1 MEKGERTHRRG
12 ASDLGNGEEEE
23 EGGREEEEEEG
34 GRKEEEEG
42 GREEEEGAKVF
53 PFGQCS
59 ELENCR

>member
-12 ASDLGNGEEEE
+12 ASDLGNGEE
-23 EGGREEEEEEG
+23 
-34 GRKEEEEG
+34 EEEEG